1 VTEHPPPPNPYYPPP
16 TGSPYPT
23 AAAGVDGGVD
33 REAEQGLEYHR
44 LYRAGRRGW
53 GWYAGGIATL
63 AVFFVLINALVVVL
77 GSIVV
82 LLLTGTP
89 ASELGERVTA
99 LADTGDVTPG
109 VLLFLNV
116 VLILTIP
123 TTWLCARAFHG
134 IKPRWLA
141 SVAPRIRW
149 GWLAASFG
157 PAVASLFVAIVL
169 GALLPGAENEDVT
182 GSVNAFTDT
191 TRDFLL
197 VIVLLT
203 PLQAVA
209 EEYAFRGYLTQ
220 AFGSMVRD
228 PMKARYLAV
237 IGPAALF
244 AAAHGGQSLPV
255 FFDRLAF
262 GLVAGVLVIATGGL
276 EAAIAY
282 HVLNNL
288 LAFGI
293 ALFLGDMTTAL
304 NPEEGSW
311 WDVLVS
317 TAKSVLFVVLTIAL
331 ARRMGVRTRTEPG
344 VLEASRG
351 RV

>member
-1 VTEHPPPPNPYYPPP
+1 MSDPEQPSYGPPP
-16 TGSPYPT
+16 TGAPYGAPVAVSPGP
-23 AAAGVDGGVD
+23 D
-33 REAEQGLEYHR
+33 AEEVGGLEYHR
-44 LYRAGRRGW
+44 IYRAGRRGW
-53 GWYAGGIATL
+53 GWYIGGIATL
-63 AVFFVLINALVVVL
+63 GVFFLLVNVIIVIV
-77 GSIVV
+77 GSIAILVA
-82 LLLTGTP
+82 TGTP
-89 ASELGERVTA
+89 LDELGDRLTA
-99 LADTGDVTPG
+99 LADTGDVTPS
-109 VLLFLNV
+109 VLLFLNA

-123 TTWLCARAFHG
+123 AAWFCTRVFHD

-149 GWLAASFG
+149 KGLLISFG
-157 PAVASLFVAIVL
+157 PALVALVVAIFL

-182 GSVNAFTDT
+182 GGANAFTDT

-220 AFGSMVRD
+220 AFGSLVRD
-228 PMKARYLAV
+228 PVKARYLAV

-293 ALFLGDMTTAL
+293 ALFFGDMTQAL
-304 NPEEGSW
+304 NPGEGSW
-311 WDVLVS
+311 WDMVVS
-317 TAKSVLFVVLTIAL
+317 TAKSGIFVVLTISL
-331 ARRMGVRTRTEPG
+331 ARRMGLQTRTTPG
-344 VLEASRG
+344 VLEPPRSP
-351 RV
+351 V